1 MNKLADEWLKP
12 VGAIVVTLFTGI
24 ILVWWLVLVRDKI
37 GATPQL
43 DSEGNVILDEW
54 QRAKDILLVVVP
66 LFTAAMGYWIGS
78 KESAT
83 AAEKADKAEKKA
95 TEAEQKVEALSGNL
109 DPQAFQALR
118 EKYPNLF

>member
-1 MNKLADEWLKP
+1 MSKLADQWLKP
-12 VGAIVVTLFTGI
+12 LGAIGVTLFTGI

-37 GATPQL
+37 GAVPQL

-83 AAEKADKAEKKA
+83 AAEKADEAEKKA
-95 TEAEQKVEALSGNL
+95 TDAEKRVSALSGNL
-109 DPQAFQALR
+109 DPQAFEALR
-118 EKYPNLF
+118 QKYPNLF